1 MLLVL
6 KEMLPT
12 YHKWRYNT
20 YGVQERIGEPS
31 VQPWCW
37 HCVLSKAKKKKK
49 KIKILINTFL
59 QVVLFWS

>member
-49 KIKILINTFL
+49 KI
-59 QVVLFWS
+59 